1 METDEKYMQRALEL
15 AQLGLGKVSPNP
27 LVGCVIVHENQIAG
41 EGWHQ
46 QYGGPH
52 AEVNAIEAVRD
63 KTLLK
68 ESDVYVTLEPCA
80 HYGKTPPCAN
90 LLVEHKVKR
99 VIICNADTNPLVA
112 GKGVKILTDAGIEV
126 VENVLAAKGK
136 LINKRFFT
144 YFNKKRP
151 YIILKWAETGDGFI
165 ARENF
170 DSKWISNDFSRKLVH
185 KWRAEEDAVLV
196 GSNTGHYDNPRLNVR
211 DWEGRNPVR
220 VAADRNLRLSPAL
233 HLFDQSQPTLI
244 YNLLKDEEKEN
255 LIFIKIGRKT
265 FFEELFNDL
274 YERKIQSVIVEGGS
288 VLLNKLIA
296 ANLWDEAR
304 VFKTEKLFGSGIK
317 APQLNGVLAEQ
328 MNALSDTLFYY
339 KNQTNG

>member
-1 METDEKYMQRALEL
+1 MQRALEL

-90 LLVEHKVKR
+90 LLAEHKVKR

-112 GKGVKILTDAGIEV
+112 GKGIKILTDAGIDV

-196 GSNTGHYDNPRLNVR
+196 GANTGHYDNPRLNVR

-244 YNLLKDEEKEN
+244 YNLLKDEQKEN

-288 VLLNKLIA
+288 TLLNKLIA

-304 VFKTEKLFGSGIK
+304 VFKTEQLFGSGIK
-317 APQLNGVLAEQ
+317 APRLNGVLAEQ
-328 MNALSDTLFYY
+328 MKALSDTLFYY
-339 KNQTNG
+339 KNQTHG

>member
-1 METDEKYMQRALEL
+1 MQRALEL

-90 LLVEHKVKR
+90 LLAEHKVKR

-112 GKGVKILTDAGIEV
+112 GKGVKILTGAGIEV

-165 ARENF
+165 HDIDVELSLIGELSPEQRERLRE
-170 DSKWISNDFSRKLVH
+170 ISDRCPVH
-185 KWRAEEDAVLV
+185 RTLTSEIKIR
-196 GSNTGHYDNPRLNVR
+196 S
-211 DWEGRNPVR
+211 
-220 VAADRNLRLSPAL
+220 RLS
-233 HLFDQSQPTLI
+233 D
-244 YNLLKDEEKEN
+244 D
-255 LIFIKIGRKT
+255 
-265 FFEELFNDL
+265 
-274 YERKIQSVIVEGGS
+274 
-288 VLLNKLIA
+288 
-296 ANLWDEAR
+296 
-304 VFKTEKLFGSGIK
+304 
-317 APQLNGVLAEQ
+317 
-328 MNALSDTLFYY
+328 
-339 KNQTNG
+339 